1 MPFGLIQSGKDF
13 MRMFRADIWSKTVI
27 TDIAAAV
34 HVMPANRRDV
44 HKNRPFH
51 GLVLNEANGER
62 DYYFSDGTVMRTEG
76 NQLFYLP
83 KGSSYRVVPVENALP
98 NNCCYAINFYADI
111 SDEPFAMSFRDPEPI
126 IKAFREAAYEWR
138 RQGEFSHMAVR
149 KILYEIILAAAE
161 EQAKRYTPSATERLI
176 APAIERMNSSFT
188 DNGLSVSALA
198 RDCGITESYFRRIF
212 TEKFGI
218 SPKEYLI
225 RLRIGYAKDL
235 LSVGGISVS
244 EAAAIC
250 GYAEPTHFSRE
261 FSKRV
266 GVSPVTFKLGLK

>member
-1 MPFGLIQSGKDF
+1 
-13 MRMFRADIWSKTVI
+13 MFITEKWSRIII

-34 HVMPANRRDV
+34 HVLPANKKDV
-44 HKNRPFH
+44 HQNRQYH
-51 GLVLNEANGER
+51 GLVLNEPNGKR

-83 KGSSYRVVPVENALP
+83 KGSYYHVIPLKTECP
-98 NNCCYAINFYADI
+98 NNCYAINFDADI
-111 SDEPFAMSFRDPEPI
+111 SASPFVMSFRDPEPI
-126 IKAFREAAYEWR
+126 IKAFRYAAEEWR
-138 RQGEFSHMAVR
+138 RQAEFSHMTVR
-149 KILYEIILAAAE
+149 KLLYEIILAAGE
-161 EQAKRYTPSATERLI
+161 EQKRRYTPSATERLI
-176 APAIERMNSSFT
+176 APAIEKMNSEFT
-188 DNGLSVSALA
+188 ANELSVSALA
-198 RDCGITESYFRRIF
+198 RECGITDSYFRRIF

-218 SPKEYLI
+218 SPKEYII

-244 EAAAIC
+244 EVARSC

-266 GVSPVTFKLGLK
+266 GISPAEFKGGNG

>member
-1 MPFGLIQSGKDF
+1 
-13 MRMFRADIWSKTVI
+13 MFNTEIWSKVII

-34 HVMPANRRDV
+34 HVLPANKKDV
-44 HKNRPFH
+44 HRNRAFH
-51 GLVLNEANGER
+51 GLVLNEPNGKR

-83 KGSSYRVVPVENALP
+83 KGSYYKVIPIKTERP
-98 NNCCYAINFYADI
+98 NNCYAINFDAAF
-111 SDEPFAMSFRDPEPI
+111 SDVPFAMSFRDPEPI
-126 IKAFREAAYEWR
+126 IKAFRDAAEEWR
-138 RQGEFSHMAVR
+138 KQTEFSHVTVR
-149 KILYEIILAAAE
+149 KLLYEIILNMAE
-161 EQAKRYTPSATERLI
+161 EQKKRYTPSATEALI
-176 APAIERMNSSFT
+176 APAVEKINADFT
-188 DNGLSVSALA
+188 QNELSVSALA

-218 SPKEYLI
+218 SPKEYII

-235 LSVGGISVS
+235 LSVGGVSVS
-244 EAAAIC
+244 EIARLC

-266 GVSPVTFKLGLK
+266 GVSPAEFKGSIT